1 MYQHSHSALVI
12 MCLSQLLDQAS
23 NKLNFVRSLSPGTL
37 TVHLGIFCFWKMTS
51 YETCSGWIS
60 KSIFLEAY
68 LVQKVTVT
76 VSSCFGLV
84 TFGFCTLVLECK
96 FLVFAVFPKYFYKNT
111 RHFYNNKAFN
121 MFFPVSSW
129 SSPAP
134 SIVVVIP
141 CPLHSSLF
149 GQVCLQKSPRCRLW
163 GTLRDRRTGRAETA
177 DGCHSISLRSG
188 QEDDTVHQPV
198 WVLKEH
204 QQLGGV

>member
-111 RHFYNNKAFN
+111 RHFYNNKAF
-121 MFFPVSSW
+121 FLAVTHRALLWILHGFVVPVGSR
-129 SSPAP
+129 P
-134 SIVVVIP
+134 SFLNLAATFVTWALELHFG
-141 CPLHSSLF
+141 PLAS
-149 GQVCLQKSPRCRLW
+149 
-163 GTLRDRRTGRAETA
+163 
-177 DGCHSISLRSG
+177 
-188 QEDDTVHQPV
+188 
-198 WVLKEH
+198 
-204 QQLGGV
+204 

>member
-12 MCLSQLLDQAS
+12 LCLSQLLDQAS

-60 KSIFLEAY
+60 KSIFWEAY

-111 RHFYNNKAFN
+111 RHFYNNKVFGVRRELN
-121 MFFPVSSW
+121 KSDWPPWHQSKVSFQKV
-129 SSPAP
+129 PQGYF
-134 SIVVVIP
+134 
-141 CPLHSSLF
+141 LKSL
-149 GQVCLQKSPRCRLW
+149 L
-163 GTLRDRRTGRAETA
+163 GTRY
-177 DGCHSISLRSG
+177 
-188 QEDDTVHQPV
+188 V
-198 WVLKEH
+198 
-204 QQLGGV
+204 

>member
-84 TFGFCTLVLECK
+84 TFGLCTLVLECK
-96 FLVFAVFPKYFYKNT
+96 FLVLAVFPKYFYKNT
-111 RHFYNNKAFN
+111 RHFYNNKVFKAV
-121 MFFPVSSW
+121 FFRKRLQATDHSGHTLIRTDATPVLLDCTCVCHPFCGWPCYLSSG
-129 SSPAP
+129 S
-134 SIVVVIP
+134 
-141 CPLHSSLF
+141 HSA
-149 GQVCLQKSPRCRLW
+149 CEA
-163 GTLRDRRTGRAETA
+163 TTA
-177 DGCHSISLRSG
+177 DVGKQAKFTFVTG
-188 QEDDTVHQPV
+188 
-198 WVLKEH
+198 
-204 QQLGGV
+204 

>member
-111 RHFYNNKAFN
+111 RHFYNNKAL
-121 MFFPVSSW
+121 PTTPKSRRSVQATW
-129 SSPAP
+129 S
-134 SIVVVIP
+134 
-141 CPLHSSLF
+141 LSLWF
-149 GQVCLQKSPRCRLW
+149 
-163 GTLRDRRTGRAETA
+163 TLRKQVAQTEHTG
-177 DGCHSISLRSG
+177 
-188 QEDDTVHQPV
+188 
-198 WVLKEH
+198 
-204 QQLGGV
+204 

>member
-60 KSIFLEAY
+60 KSIFWEAY

-111 RHFYNNKAFN
+111 RHFYNNKAFLWDG
-121 MFFPVSSW
+121 SGAS
-129 SSPAP
+129 
-134 SIVVVIP
+134 
-141 CPLHSSLF
+141 
-149 GQVCLQKSPRCRLW
+149 RLW
-163 GTLRDRRTGRAETA
+163 DEKPWVRAGEPVLTVLRFGSEWRL
-177 DGCHSISLRSG
+177 SLRRRSA
-188 QEDDTVHQPV
+188 EV
-198 WVLKEH
+198 EH
-204 QQLGGV
+204 GWKGEWR